1 MSAEEILHDVSIREQ
16 QLESFILRS
25 PEYLK
30 KADQELKRQVT
41 ILYLAI
47 ALLILF
53 QGLFSFSATDKLPFA
68 AVALMSVTSILAIVN
83 CLLMIKTKTWLNRM
97 NEKWLGPQER
107 VALTSLRSQRQELMM
122 QMNQLPGEVENATLN

>member
-1 MSAEEILHDVSIREQ
+1 
-16 QLESFILRS
+16 
-25 PEYLK
+25 
-30 KADQELKRQVT
+30 
-41 ILYLAI
+41 
-47 ALLILF
+47 
-53 QGLFSFSATDKLPFA
+53 
-68 AVALMSVTSILAIVN
+68 VTSILAIVN

>member
-1 MSAEEILHDVSIREQ
+1 
-16 QLESFILRS
+16 
-25 PEYLK
+25 
-30 KADQELKRQVT
+30 
-41 ILYLAI
+41 
-47 ALLILF
+47 
-53 QGLFSFSATDKLPFA
+53 
-68 AVALMSVTSILAIVN
+68 VN